1 LQLVPR
7 LSAAFLLFA
16 LAACRD
22 APDGAE
28 ELKLRHRDKDAGP
41 AVVVV
46 DQAGRTQ
53 LPQSD
58 EKEPNDAKSGG
69 QVIVVPAAI
78 RGQLDPPGDW
88 DVFVVKVPKAG
99 TLSVKLSAVD
109 GVDMA
114 LEIQAEDGELLVTSD
129 NGGVKVAEAI
139 PNLFVQPSPYRI
151 VVHTAPP
158 KKDAPAKG
166 RSKKGAPD
174 AGIVIAAPPIVVYL
188 LEVSIGP
195 VPAAGQER
203 EMNDEASFAEDLA
216 LGATGQGYLGWRRDV
231 DLWKIPLAEVQDD
244 ESLSVDVDGIPEVA
258 LRVAVVGE
266 DGKARLERRGK
277 TGEAVAL
284 RGLGAR
290 AGEPALYVSV
300 SGDRSSEEPY
310 SVRAQAGG
318 REPDDEVEPNDGVAA
333 ANPLVATRTGDSGQR
348 TGTIGRGD
356 VDLFRLEPA
365 PVARLLTLRIDPP
378 SGVDVDLVV
387 LGGDGKSALSGA
399 ASAGKK
405 GEAESLTQ
413 VPIAAN
419 QTAYVKVI
427 GKAGETTE
435 EKYELGWALEA
446 GETQ

>member
-1 LQLVPR
+1 MPR
-7 LSAAFLLFA
+7 LSPAFLLLLICS
-16 LAACRD
+16 LAACKD
-22 APDGAE
+22 APEGAE
-28 ELKLRHRDKDAGP
+28 ALELRHRDKDAGP

-46 DQAGRTQ
+46 DKAGHTE

-69 QVIVVPAAI
+69 QVIVVPAAV

-114 LEIQAEDGELLVTSD
+114 LEVQAEDGELLVTSD

-158 KKDAPAKG
+158 KKERAPKG
-166 RSKKGAPD
+166 RTKGKPD

-203 EMNDEASFAEDLA
+203 EMNDEAAFAEDLP
-216 LGATGQGYLGWRRDV
+216 LGGTGQGYLGWRRDA

-290 AGEPALYVSV
+290 AGEPHLYVSI

-310 SVRAQAGG
+310 TVRAQAGG
-318 REPDDEVEPNDGVAA
+318 REPDDELEPNDAIA
-333 ANPLVATRTGDSGQR
+333 TANPLVATRTGDSGQR

-356 VDLFRLEPA
+356 VDLYRLEPA

-378 SGVDVDLVV
+378 SGADVDLVV
-387 LGGDGKSALSGA
+387 LGGDGKSALSGL
-399 ASAGKK
+399 ASAGKR
-405 GEAESLTQ
+405 GQAESLPQ
-413 VPIAAN
+413 VPIAAH
-419 QTAYVKVI
+419 QTAFVKVI

-435 EKYELGWALEA
+435 EKYKLGWALEA
-446 GETQ
+446 GEPPQ